1 MVYAML
7 GEHNVFSNDVFKRSF
22 GIAANSKDPVKAMQM
37 LDYLYSSEEIA
48 QLLNWGEEGIDW
60 VYKDKEKNVATYPEG
75 KDSSNSTYHAVLTHS
90 LPNFTLCS
98 TWDGVYTEDAW
109 DQCKNSNEEGIVQ
122 KHLVFCFN
130 PEDVTNEL
138 TALQNVKDKYAA
150 SLECGAVDPD
160 EYLAKYEEELKQAGL
175 DKLIQAKQE
184 QFRCVFKFKN
194 KLLT

>member
-109 DQCKNSNEEGIVQ
+109 DQCKKFQRRGKSFKSIWFSV
-122 KHLVFCFN
+122 
-130 PEDVTNEL
+130 
-138 TALQNVKDKYAA
+138 
-150 SLECGAVDPD
+150 
-160 EYLAKYEEELKQAGL
+160 
-175 DKLIQAKQE
+175 LIQ
-184 QFRCVFKFKN
+184 RM
-194 KLLT
+194 